1 MVVTALRDT
10 CLTRAQYFYIAKNLS
25 FHTMSA
31 ILSTSGSARR
41 IPADTGFVDDQGDL
55 EDKIVLLHEQLDK
68 AHEKKEK
75 QIKRLQVA
83 QEKYHESQRLVD
95 AMQSDIM
102 LQNIS
107 GLEGETSMR
116 VSTEDLLSS
125 DDIYSVKDRI
135 LELKLLNKDLLSNI
149 KDARKVARTWRTKV
163 DKAEIRSTRKK

>member
-1 MVVTALRDT
+1 
-10 CLTRAQYFYIAKNLS
+10 
-25 FHTMSA
+25 MSA

-83 QEKYHESQRLVD
+83 QEKYHESQGLVD

-107 GLEGETSMR
+107 
-116 VSTEDLLSS
+116 
-125 DDIYSVKDRI
+125 
-135 LELKLLNKDLLSNI
+135 
-149 KDARKVARTWRTKV
+149 
-163 DKAEIRSTRKK
+163 